1 MPTIYTTKKQKD
13 TPIHGREILRHIDTV
28 SPTGASIVIWCDEDG
43 LQMYSQETA
52 ETTVRWTERMLNLA
66 KETLATEIRL
76 SSK

>member
-1 MPTIYTTKKQKD
+1 MPTIYTTKKSK
-13 TPIHGREILRHIDTV
+13 THLHGREILEHLDTV

-43 LQMYSQETA
+43 LQMYSGETA